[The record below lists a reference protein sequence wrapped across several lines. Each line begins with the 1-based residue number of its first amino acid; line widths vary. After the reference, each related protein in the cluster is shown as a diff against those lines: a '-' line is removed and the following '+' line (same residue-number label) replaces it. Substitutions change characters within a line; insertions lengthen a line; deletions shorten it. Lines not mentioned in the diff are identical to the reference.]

1 MKKIIVKV
9 LIIVLALLVLFVV
22 FNQFDTK
29 LRPDLFT
36 KKDIPPAS
44 LDKTN
49 GFYYVFALGEPPGV
63 DISSDAI
70 IEKYRKFHDPAVDYQ
85 AYIKAFDWKA
95 YRHMYKNN
103 YLEKYKKTGIKRSG
117 KQGIFMKDITHSDWC
132 EEVLSI
138 RSGLL
143 PLDPDLQVLY
153 NRFKMMMDSP
163 VFEDFIC
170 LDADAPLPNLLA
182 WLHAA
187 KLYTAVNIL
196 KALEGDWETG
206 VSNLLDEVDFGK
218 RAVKSSRF
226 LIVNLISKAIMHL
239 PLQAVGSLMNRRDCP
254 TAVYEMVLKRTPA
267 LTYEEYGTHNSFICE
282 VVAFTF
288 HYIEN
293 TYYEGKPTLWERL
306 AVGVLLQENRIKNYA
321 DEYYKQFMGMEATLP
336 YQWKSDE
343 IELAPLKSGAFW
355 WLQNAGG
362 KVLLSHYNK
371 YYTRED
377 KKGGLYAV
385 MYKAYMKK
393 AFYDMVR
400 ISAELHIKH
409 DPNRPVQEILNGL
422 ESYKVLDPCS
432 GKPYQWNDEK
442 QILYSIGMDRV
453 DNGGET
459 LSYKQIE
466 NSDYATPVILY
477 LK

>member
-1 MKKIIVKV
+1 MKKNIVKV
-9 LIIVLALLVLFVV
+9 LIILLALLVLFVV
-22 FNQFDTK
+22 FNQFDTT

-49 GFYYVFALGEPPGV
+49 GFYYVFALGEPPEV

-70 IEKYRKFHDPAVDYQ
+70 IEKYRKFHDTAGDYQ
-85 AYIKAFDWKA
+85 AYIKAFDWEA
-95 YRHMYKNN
+95 YRYMYKNN
-103 YLEKYKKTGIKRSG
+103 YLEKYQKTGIKRGS
-117 KQGIFMKDITHSDWC
+117 KQGIFMTDITHSDWC

-138 RSGLL
+138 RSGLS
-143 PLDPDLQVLY
+143 PLDPDLQVVY
-153 NRFKMMMDSP
+153 NRFRMMIDNP
-163 VFEDFIC
+163 VFEDFVC

-182 WLHAA
+182 WLHVA
-187 KLYTAVNIL
+187 KLYTAVNML

-206 VSNLLDEVDFGK
+206 ISNLLDEVDFGK

-226 LIVNLISKAIMHL
+226 LIVNLISKAIMHF

-254 TAVYEMVLKRTPA
+254 AAVYEMVLKRTPE

-288 HYIEN
+288 HY
-293 TYYEGKPTLWERL
+293 TDHPYFHKKAGFFERL
-306 AVGVLLQENRIKNYA
+306 AMGVLLQENRTKNYA
-321 DEYYKQFMGMEATLP
+321 DEYYKQFIEMEKTPP
-336 YQWKSDE
+336 YRWKSDG
-343 IELAPLKSGAFW
+343 IELPPLKSGFFW
-355 WLQNAGG
+355 WFQNAGG
-362 KVLLSHYNK
+362 KVLFSHYND

-385 MYKAYMKK
+385 MYKAYQKK

-400 ISAELHIKH
+400 ISAELHLKY
-409 DPNRPVQEILNGL
+409 DPNKPVQEILNGL
-422 ESYKVLDPCS
+422 ESYKVPDPCS
-432 GKPYQWNDEK
+432 GKPYKWNDEK
-442 QILYSIGMDRV
+442 QMLYSIGMDRV

-459 LSYKQIE
+459 LNYKQIE
-466 NSDYATPVILY
+466 NSDYATPVILF